1 MSLILNGTTGIVP
14 ANLSTGGPA
23 WDASGN
29 LTVASGNLTV
39 GSGNLTIGGKIIG
52 ATQGVTDG
60 SDAAAGNVGY
70 FISVNVPV
78 ASEVTL
84 TNNVP
89 ATIVTMNLPAGDWM
103 VNGQVNYDTNGS
115 TPITVLKQGIS
126 FSTGSFGAVN
136 TYSVSQGASYT
147 PTAADDIGQL
157 VRSQRISVTGA
168 SPTPIYL
175 VALANFA
182 SGTLKAYGILE
193 ARRVR

>member
-60 SDAAAGNVGY
+60 SDAAVGNVGY
-70 FISVNVPV
+70 FFSVNVPV
-78 ASEVTL
+78 SSEVAL
-84 TNNVP
+84 ATNVA

-103 VNGQVNYDTNGS
+103 VNGQVNYDTAGS
-115 TPITVLKQGIS
+115 TSITVLKQGIS

-136 TYSVSQGASYT
+136 TYSVSQGYPYT
-147 PTAADDIGQL
+147 PTAANDIGQL
-157 VRSQRISVTGA
+157 VRSQRVSIATA
-168 SPTPIYL
+168 TTIYL
-175 VALANFA
+175 IAQATFTLGV
-182 SGTLKAYGILE
+182 LKAYGVLD
-193 ARRVR
+193 ARRMR